1 MVLACAVL
9 KRYLRR
15 KSESDEAMKNKTEK
29 LLPKMLPGSVCR
41 QMIRCGKP
49 NCKCMRGQ
57 LHGAYY
63 YHFVRVGG
71 RLMKRYLKPDEVE
84 AVKAACQARREDE
97 RAKRIEMRQAHQSI
111 RESSAILRRIQQS
124 LYRGD

>member
-1 MVLACAVL
+1 M
-9 KRYLRR
+9 
-15 KSESDEAMKNKTEK
+15 ENKTES
-29 LLPKMLPGSVCR
+29 LLPKMLSGAVCR

-49 NCKCMRGQ
+49 NCKCTQGQ

-71 RLMKRYLKPDEVE
+71 RLRKRYLKPDEVE

-97 RAKRIEMRQAHQSI
+97 RARRIEMRQA
-111 RESSAILRRIQQS
+111 QQS
-124 LYRGD
+124 VRELVARLRQIQLDLI

>member
-1 MVLACAVL
+1 
-9 KRYLRR
+9 
-15 KSESDEAMKNKTEK
+15 MKNKSEN
-29 LLPKMLPGSVCR
+29 LLPKTLPGTVCR

-49 NCKCMRGQ
+49 NCRCARGQ

-71 RLMKRYLKPDEVE
+71 RLTKRYLKPDEVQ

-97 RAKRIEMRQAHQSI
+97 RAKRIETRQAHQSI
-111 RESSAILRRIQQS
+111 RELVARLRQIQRE
-124 LYRGD
+124 LI

>member
-1 MVLACAVL
+1 
-9 KRYLRR
+9 
-15 KSESDEAMKNKTEK
+15 MKPANS
-29 LLPKMLPGSVCR
+29 LPKMLPGAVCR

-49 NCKCMRGQ
+49 NCKCTRGQ

-71 RLMKRYLKPDEVE
+71 RLTKRYLKPEKVE

-97 RAKRIEMRQAHQSI
+97 RARRIKTRQA
-111 RESSAILRRIQQS
+111 QQS
-124 LYRGD
+124 FRELVSRLREIQRYLD